1 MFILQYA
8 LLFVSFQ
15 NIVVPCMVKMESE
28 TFEQNCEI
36 SDEEDELDLVLH
48 RVNLREILV
57 DNIGNNPRTDS
68 DNNSSEEKTKN

>member
-1 MFILQYA
+1 
-8 LLFVSFQ
+8 
-15 NIVVPCMVKMESE
+15 MVKMESE

-68 DNNSSEEKTKN
+68 DNNSSAEKTKN

>member
-36 SDEEDELDLVLH
+36 SDEKDELDLVLH